1 MTADPALDDKRVAIV
16 NEHMRLENA
25 YDFPGCVGVFGR
37 PQYQLVADGELYHG
51 ADRVHYFLAQNHT
64 AFPDFVFAPTRVS
77 PTTSAVLVEGR
88 FTGTHLGSWRGLP
101 ATGRKVDF
109 QMCLIFEFD
118 GESMTNEKVYFDLS
132 TPLRQLGIA
141 DDYNSLRGKLTAVLS
156 HPAVIVQALVFGL
169 THRKQLAQA
178 QAAKGQA
185 AEAEPAKARP

>member
-1 MTADPALDDKRVAIV
+1 VTADPALDDKRVAIV

-51 ADRVHYFLAQNHT
+51 ADRVHYFLSQNHT
-64 AFPDFVFAPTRVS
+64 AFPDFVFEPTRVS
-77 PTTSAVLVEGR
+77 PTAGAVLVEGR

-109 QMCLIFEFD
+109 RMCLIFEFD

-156 HPAVIVQALVFGL
+156 HPAVIVKALIFSL
-169 THRKQLAQA
+169 THHTKPGPG
-178 QAAKGQA
+178 K
-185 AEAEPAKARP
+185 PAGARP

>member
-64 AFPDFVFAPTRVS
+64 AFPDFVFEPTRVS
-77 PTTSAVLVEGR
+77 PTTGAVLVEGR
-88 FTGTHLGSWRGLP
+88 FTGTHLGPWRGLP

-156 HPAVIVQALVFGL
+156 HPAVIVQALVFSL

-178 QAAKGQA
+178 QAAKGRA

>member
-1 MTADPALDDKRVAIV
+1 MTAPPTLDDRRVAIV

-37 PQYQLVADGELYHG
+37 PQYQLIADGELYDG

-64 AFPDFVFAPTRVS
+64 AFPDFVFEPTRVS
-77 PTTSAVLVEGR
+77 PATGAVLVEGR
-88 FTGTHLGSWRGLP
+88 FTGTHLGPWRGLP

-156 HPAVIVQALVFGL
+156 HPVAIGKALIFSL
-169 THRKQLAQA
+169 THRAT
-178 QAAKGQA
+178 
-185 AEAEPAKARP
+185 PAKAQPAKGRA

>member
-1 MTADPALDDKRVAIV
+1 MTTDQALDDKRVDIV

-25 YDFPGCVGVFGR
+25 YDFHGCVGVFGK
-37 PQYQLVADGELYHG
+37 PKYQLVADGELYDG
-51 ADRVHYFLAQNHT
+51 ADRVRYFLSQNHM
-64 AFPDFVFAPTRVS
+64 AFPDFVFEPTRVS

-141 DDYNSLRGKLTAVLS
+141 DDYNSPRGKLAAVLG
-156 HPAVIVQALVFGL
+156 HPVVILKALIFSL
-169 THRKQLAQA
+169 THRTPPVKAQ
-178 QAAKGQA
+178 
-185 AEAEPAKARP
+185 PAKARP